1 MIYLYLQQIFA
12 IKNSNFLKL
21 VDRSRYHMPI
31 INMADVIGQ
40 FQKIRICNR
49 KDLLEI
55 KLYLELIEL
64 KYRFNAFFVLKFPVI
79 RKVELAG
86 GRGLGSLYK
95 TKKKWKKRKKFQVQ
109 KIFWVYNFLFFWPN
123 PQPPASSTNLM
134 P

>member
-1 MIYLYLQQIFA
+1 ML
-12 IKNSNFLKL
+12 
-21 VDRSRYHMPI
+21 I
-31 INMADVIGQ
+31 INMADSVIGQ

-95 TKKKWKKRKKFQVQ
+95 TKKIKMEKKKKIPSP
-109 KIFWVYNFLFFWPN
+109 KIFWVYNFYFFDQTLN
-123 PQPPASSTNLM
+123 LPQVLLT
-134 P
+134 

>member
-21 VDRSRYHMPI
+21 VDRSRYPMPI
-31 INMADVIGQ
+31 INMADSVIGQ

-79 RKVELAG
+79 RIMELEG
-86 GRGLGSLYK
+86 GRELGSLYK
-95 TKKKWKKRKKFQVQ
+95 TKKNKNGKKEKNSKSKKFFGFIIFYFFDQTLNLPQV
-109 KIFWVYNFLFFWPN
+109 LL
-123 PQPPASSTNLM
+123 T
-134 P
+134 

>member
-21 VDRSRYHMPI
+21 VDRSRYPMPI
-31 INMADVIGQ
+31 INMADSVIGQ

-95 TKKKWKKRKKFQVQ
+95 TKKKKMEKKKKIPSP
-109 KIFWVYNFLFFWPN
+109 KNCLG
-123 PQPPASSTNLM
+123 L
-134 P
+134 